1 MRYRRWTSL
10 LLLASSF
17 ALAKT
22 NPKSE
27 GKVTKLPVSTSSAIA
42 RKDFEQA
49 MRSFEQYRLADTLEE
64 LRASTKADPRFAQ
77 AYILIAKVSKD
88 PAEQETARDRAKRFS
103 AESTPGERLLIQWLA
118 SAQENNYLPAI
129 AAMNDLLEQYPQDYR
144 LAFLAGDWLVL
155 QQRYEQAAVV
165 LQRALTLYP
174 DYPAALNDLGYT
186 YAFSGDF
193 PKAFAVMDRYVALA
207 PDEPNP
213 HDSYGEIFRMAG
225 RFDSAIQ
232 QYRESIRM
240 DPNFGSEV
248 GVADTLALMGREED
262 AREEY
267 ARAEVF
273 AGNQYDK
280 VSYELQSAVTWIREN
295 NRKQAEKSLLE
306 VAKHAHAAGLGR
318 VEAEAHR
325 VLAMY
330 ESDPKSALTQLR
342 EADAALDEQHPISD
356 SDRDEE
362 RARILKVRSMRSAEV
377 QDFNTADEAVGQLT
391 TMAGQSR
398 SQVIQLCYQ
407 GAAGAVLEAQGKHA
421 EAIPYLEEASD
432 DPLAMKLLWR
442 AYSNSGKAA
451 QAELLAAKLSS
462 LNVPSAE
469 QALVV
474 PQFRASLLSQAG
486 QQ

>member
-1 MRYRRWTSL
+1 
-10 LLLASSF
+10 
-17 ALAKT
+17 
-22 NPKSE
+22 
-27 GKVTKLPVSTSSAIA
+27 
-42 RKDFEQA
+42 
-49 MRSFEQYRLADTLEE
+49 
-64 LRASTKADPRFAQ
+64 
-77 AYILIAKVSKD
+77 
-88 PAEQETARDRAKRFS
+88 
-103 AESTPGERLLIQWLA
+103 
-118 SAQENNYLPAI
+118 
-129 AAMNDLLEQYPQDYR
+129 
-144 LAFLAGDWLVL
+144 
-155 QQRYEQAAVV
+155 
-165 LQRALTLYP
+165 LTLYP